1 MKKAFI
7 VAVVLAATA
16 LTQKLNAQVR
26 VNVNVGIGTP
36 VVYAPPPPP
45 RRVIVY
51 EQPPCPPPPRRVVVV
66 QPRPVVVYQDG
77 YGYGRRCDYRD
88 DRRGRGYYK
97 DDRRGYDKHYRGA
110 LRY

>member
-36 VVYAPPPPP
+36 VAYYPPPPPP
-45 RRVIVY
+45 RRVVVY
-51 EQPPCPPPPRRVVVV
+51 EQPPCPPPRRVVVV
-66 QPRPVVVYQDG
+66 QPRPVVVYEG
-77 YGYGRRCDYRD
+77 GYGRRCDYRD

-97 DDRRGYDKHYRGA
+97 EDRRGYDKHYRGA